1 MSSVDALPE
10 DPQVEVSQDYCKI
23 RFPSVKY
30 KSKIKRITGPSNST
44 GKFVEQYDA
53 CPPLAHSE
61 PLPTSATL
69 RRNISAYGTNG
80 LVNAIAYAYYEH
92 IPLVIRPD
100 DVWIAILSQLAFYI
114 EVHAEELRDQLVS
127 HQGKKEIL
135 ISDTRWSD
143 VSQLKND
150 ERLTGLISEICE
162 IIDHQVKDSELKA
175 WYTTSFST
183 STETDNVVKKLL
195 LMASLKKYFS
205 YAFTHSCG
213 FPMITLQG
221 TRKDW
226 VSMQEHVQFLKR
238 FKQDRLS
245 HWADVMDY
253 TLGHF
258 VDAFDGKIDTHFWQS
273 AVVEQHG
280 YLSHDNSTIHG
291 WLLAFAPFDK
301 SADSYL
307 AQLEDIKQKHIYT
320 TRRVTHKSLVSSTR
334 TIDFTF
340 TGADSKPHQLQ
351 FTAGVYDELVSKTEG
366 NHDKVSS
373 DELECRIRSAWSL
386 SYPRPSQ

>member
-1 MSSVDALPE
+1 MSSVDAISE
-10 DPQVEVSQDYCKI
+10 DPYVEVSKDYCKI

-30 KSKIKRITGPSNST
+30 KSKIKPPTKPLDST
-44 GKFVEQYDA
+44 GTFVKQYDA
-53 CPPLAHSE
+53 CTPLAHSE

-69 RRNISAYGTNG
+69 RRDVSAYGTNG

-100 DVWIAILSQLAFYI
+100 DVWIAILTQLAFYT
-114 EVHAEELRDQLVS
+114 EVHAEELRDQLVA

-135 ISDTRWSD
+135 ISDTRWSH

-150 ERLTGLISEICE
+150 ERLTGLIGEICE
-162 IIDHQVKDSELKA
+162 IIDREVKDSELKA

-183 STETDNVVKKLL
+183 STETDHVVKKLL
-195 LMASLKKYFS
+195 LMATLKKYFS
-205 YAFTHSCG
+205 YGFTHSCG
-213 FPMITLQG
+213 FPLITLEG
-221 TRKDW
+221 TREDW
-226 VSMQEHVQFLKR
+226 VSMREHVQFLKK
-238 FKQDRLS
+238 FKRDQLS
-245 HWADVMDY
+245 HWAEVMAY
-253 TLGHF
+253 TLGYF

-273 AVVEQHG
+273 AVVEQEG
-280 YLSHDNSTIHG
+280 YMSHDNSTIHG

-307 AQLEDIKQKHIYT
+307 APLEEIKQKHIYT
-320 TRRVTHKSLVSSTR
+320 TRRVTHKSLVASTR

-351 FTAGVYDELVSKTEG
+351 FTAGIYDELVSTLEG
-366 NHDKVSS
+366 NHNKVSS
-373 DELECRIRSAWSL
+373 EEMECRMRSVWSL
-386 SYPRPSQ
+386 SYPRASQ